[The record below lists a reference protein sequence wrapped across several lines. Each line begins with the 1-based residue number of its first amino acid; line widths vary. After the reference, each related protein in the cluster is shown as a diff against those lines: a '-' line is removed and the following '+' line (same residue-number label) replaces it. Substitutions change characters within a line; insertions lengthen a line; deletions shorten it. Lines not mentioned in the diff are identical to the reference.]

1 MRIYNDNIYSW
12 PWNCCWKTGRSIAN
26 YFNLNTNIVDEY
38 LNLPTEDLAIKKLI
52 EKYGDLFSGFKSLAI
67 ETGFKKIRD
76 IEEYNTGDIGIF
88 ENKLFGGAMTIFYD
102 NSYQPPD
109 QKGDWLIWTPT
120 GMRQFNKQFY
130 PDIDLSLFRGRI

>member
-1 MRIYNDNIYSW
+1 M
-12 PWNCCWKTGRSIAN
+12 
-26 YFNLNTNIVDEY
+26 
-38 LNLPTEDLAIKKLI
+38 PTEDLAIKKLI